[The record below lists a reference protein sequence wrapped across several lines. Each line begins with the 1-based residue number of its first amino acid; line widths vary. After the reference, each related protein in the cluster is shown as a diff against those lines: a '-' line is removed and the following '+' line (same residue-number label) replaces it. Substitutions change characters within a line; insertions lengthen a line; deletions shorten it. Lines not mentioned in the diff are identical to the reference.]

1 MTGGKPPKGLLDEDG
16 ELDPWALIREKDRRI
31 AELILNNQ
39 QFEEEPNQLFTKKV
53 KAAWREANK
62 RM

>member
-1 MTGGKPPKGLLDEDG
+1 LTGGKPPKGLLDEDG
-16 ELDPWALIREKDRRI
+16 EKDRRI

-62 RM
+62 TK